1 MIDFNILKGES
12 MIDHTQKI
20 IENDNSE
27 TITYYIEDN
36 IGTIYL
42 DTFNQISENYFQRKV
57 NDITLISL
65 GHTISDITF
74 INYMFSEIDDLID
87 LDFKEQDTNNG
98 SEIDIYSLS
107 YSSTFGT
114 NVIGQAISKTNKN
127 GRWWDLLWKDNDSK
141 SNTSNLNKYT
151 LIHELGHTLG
161 LSHPNNDP
169 YDSNWNTDDTVMSYN
184 ISPNGYSTWFSS
196 ADINALISIWGREND
211 NGNIEYNKNF
221 DKYKFYNLG
230 ENKFSIK
237 TEIGLEDIS
246 GIDLLTFKDKE
257 INLEKDIK
265 GTFDQLTGVY
275 DATGEIF
282 RIYNAAFSRFPD
294 SDGLKYW
301 IYQYKNKIDNHEV
314 VTKSFIQS
322 KEFINKYG
330 SQLSNEKFVE
340 RLYTNVL
347 GRNYDQ
353 DGFNYWVGNLDNN
366 IEDRWSVLWNIS
378 QSIENTNLFMET
390 TGLEV

>member
-1 MIDFNILKGES
+1 MIDFNILKGKS
-12 MIDHTQKI
+12 MIEHTQKI

-36 IGTIYL
+36 IGSIYL

-211 NGNIEYNKNF
+211 NGNIKYNNDF